1 MLFGTILH
9 VRFEMDASI
18 IEHHKAAA
26 VHTLPNDTEIIDII
40 LSAGVNTFCLVA
52 DSVFATMDQYVA
64 DLADEGSVN
73 RWVMPSERSIPAVA
87 AGRWLA
93 TGELTIMSMQ
103 NSGFSNAMDY
113 LRTVLAVHRIPGLVM
128 SSWRG
133 FDPVLDESEPHIV
146 VGKYTES
153 DTQITLGEDHVFGYR
168 YGEELLMQTNAAL
181 ADAVA
186 GNLACLRVSPKG
198 FANTYPLRFI
208 TDARIPQI
216 DLKSYYE
223 VAQRKGNPFQDVNRR
238 LLISREEA
246 LHRIHEEMKGY
257 NPFYIVGNGF
267 NPRAMQ
273 ALRITEDTFENA
285 GGMGSSLAIA
295 WGAAKS
301 NPNQVF
307 VAIEGDQNAVMNEM
321 EKVICSDYPENL
333 FWYIINNGS
342 GESVGPSLSLPL
354 APWHYELAR
363 VINTRNIQPNSFNYP
378 RINASGLKFDRPEA
392 AAIAAEFGNLPAQAK
407 LARIILE
414 KKENERKRN
423 ATCIT

>member
-1 MLFGTILH
+1 MKDVKPIEQKVLSTIPG
-9 VRFEMDASI
+9 MP
-18 IEHHKAAA
+18 K
-26 VHTLPNDTEIIDII
+26 DTAIVDTI
-40 LSAGVNTFCLVA
+40 LSAGIDTYCLVA

-64 DLADEGSVN
+64 DLAAEGRVN

-93 TGELTIMSMQ
+93 TGQLTAMSMQ

-113 LRTVLAVHRIPGLVM
+113 LRTVLLVHKIPGLVL

-133 FDPVLDESEPHIV
+133 FDAQLDESEPHIV
-146 VGKYTES
+146 VGDLTES
-153 DTQITLGEDHVFGYR
+153 DTIVTMGEGHVFGHR
-168 YGEELLMQTNAAL
+168 YGHHLLEQTHAAL
-181 ADAVA
+181 SDALA
-186 GNLACLRVSPKG
+186 GNLACLRVSPQG
-198 FANTYPLRFI
+198 FNKSYPLRFI
-208 TDARIPQI
+208 PDARIPQI
-216 DLKSYYE
+216 DLTRYYE
-223 VAQRKGNPFQDVNRR
+223 TSAKKGMPFQQVQKQQI
-238 LLISREEA
+238 ISREEA
-246 LHRIHEEMKGY
+246 LHRIHEEMKGL

-307 VAIEGDQNAVMNEM
+307 VAVEGDQNAVMNEM

-333 FWYIINNGS
+333 YWYILNNGS

-363 VINTRNIQPNSFNYP
+363 VINTHNIEPNSFSYP
-378 RINASGLKFDRPEA
+378 RINASGLKFDMPEA
-392 AAIAAEFGNLPAQAK
+392 AAITSEIGNLPAQAR

-414 KKENERKRN
+414 RKEIERRN
-423 ATCIT
+423 SIV